1 MADNMTAQRR
11 TEGTIFVI
19 SGPSG
24 SGKGTVMEIL
34 RGLYPEAEL
43 AVSATT
49 REKRDYEEEG
59 REYFFKTREE
69 FEQLLDAGEILE
81 HAEYNGNLYGTLKS
95 EADRILGSGGDMLLE
110 IEVEGAA
117 QIKRLFGDKAVTV
130 MLIAPSGE
138 EQARRLRGRGTDSE
152 EVIASR
158 VARAYEEIKRA
169 PEYDYVTVNE
179 TDRARECAEGIL
191 EIIHAEKKKSRRMM
205 NYIRD
210 YFPDDEL

>member
-1 MADNMTAQRR
+1 MADNSTAARR

-34 RGLYPEAEL
+34 KELYPEAGL

-49 REKRDYEEEG
+49 RARRDYEEEG
-59 REYFFKTREE
+59 REYFFKTEEE
-69 FEQLLDAGEILE
+69 FRRLLEAGEILE
-81 HAEYNGNLYGTLKS
+81 HAEYNGHLYGTLKS
-95 EADRILGSGGDMLLE
+95 EADRILGEGGDLLLE
-110 IEVEGAA
+110 IEVQGAA
-117 QIKRLFGDKAVTV
+117 QIKSLFGRKAVTV

-158 VARAYEEIKRA
+158 VAKAYEEIRHA

-179 TDRARECAEGIL
+179 TGKAEECAEGIL
-191 EIIHAEKKKSRRMM
+191 SIIRAEHMKSHRMM